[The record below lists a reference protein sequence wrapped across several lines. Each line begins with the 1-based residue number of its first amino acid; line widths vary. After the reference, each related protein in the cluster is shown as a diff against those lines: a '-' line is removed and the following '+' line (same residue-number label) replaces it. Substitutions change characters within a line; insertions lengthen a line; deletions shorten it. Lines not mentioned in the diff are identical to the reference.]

1 MSEEQRPGRRG
12 ALPAEDILTAAV
24 ALVDT
29 EGISQ
34 LTMRRLGA
42 AICVK
47 VMTLYRYFPSRRALL
62 DALVES
68 VVGGVATDPAM
79 QLLPDDDWRDYL
91 DRLAHG
97 IRRSA
102 LTHPRVF
109 PLVATHPP
117 EAPWIRPPIR
127 SLRWVESFL
136 SGMHDHHFPPPAAV
150 TVYKQFSTFLLG
162 HLLLEVSALGLDHPD
177 TAVAPPPPP
186 DRNKRI
192 AEQTLQD
199 DAAPAD
205 TVMDADQTPS
215 AVEIMDAATTR
226 ADVAANEPALQAA
239 DRAAAATAALDADG
253 PVEAV
258 LVDADIPVDAAV
270 VSTAT
275 INLEDSRTS
284 LCWPACSPRTPPE
297 STSSGALTTYWMT
310 SPAIADPD
318 RSDPTSESRSLLTK

>member
-1 MSEEQRPGRRG
+1 MSQKRRAGRRPT
-12 ALPAEDILTAAV
+12 LRAEDILAAAV

-42 AICVK
+42 AIGVEA
-47 VMTLYRYFPSRRALL
+47 MTLYRYFPSRRNLL

-68 VVGGVATDPAM
+68 VVGEVATDPRLQM
-79 QLLPDDDWRDYL
+79 LPDDDWRDYL

-136 SGMHDHHFPPPAAV
+136 SGLQDHHSPPPAAV

-162 HLLLEVSALGLDHPD
+162 HLLLEISALGLDHPD
-177 TAVAPPPPP
+177 TAVAPPAPP
-186 DRNKRI
+186 DRDKQI
-192 AEQTLQD
+192 AEQTLRD
-199 DAAPAD
+199 DARQAAAA
-205 TVMDADQTPS
+205 MDGNQSPS
-215 AVEIMDAATTR
+215 AAEIVDAATSR
-226 ADVAANEPALQAA
+226 ADVAADEPAVQAA
-239 DRAAAATAALDADG
+239 DPAGAAAAAAPNADG
-253 PVEAV
+253 PIEAV
-258 LVDADIPVDAAV
+258 LVDADIPIVAAV
-270 VSTAT
+270 VSTAGVS
-275 INLEDSRTS
+275 LEEFPHVS
-284 LCWPACSPRTPPE
+284 
-297 STSSGALTTYWMT
+297 ALAGLLAQDT
-310 SPAIADPD
+310 AGVDF
-318 RSDPTSESRSLLTK
+318 ERSLDHLLDDLASYRRP